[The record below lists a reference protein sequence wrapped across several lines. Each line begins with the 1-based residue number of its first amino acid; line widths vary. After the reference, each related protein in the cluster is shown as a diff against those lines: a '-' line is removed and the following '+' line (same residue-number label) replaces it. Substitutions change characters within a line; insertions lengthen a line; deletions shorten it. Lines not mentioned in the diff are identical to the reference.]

1 MDSDPNHRSAEE
13 EMDDEHDCTE
23 SEVDQLLGPR
33 SASGLSDSMGAVSL
47 EVGLCV
53 CFWYIVPPPTAQIDF
68 EIQYVGLKM
77 FW

>member
-47 EVGLCV
+47 EVGLKLRGCV
-53 CFWYIVPPPTAQIDF
+53 WFLTH
-68 EIQYVGLKM
+68 
-77 FW
+77 